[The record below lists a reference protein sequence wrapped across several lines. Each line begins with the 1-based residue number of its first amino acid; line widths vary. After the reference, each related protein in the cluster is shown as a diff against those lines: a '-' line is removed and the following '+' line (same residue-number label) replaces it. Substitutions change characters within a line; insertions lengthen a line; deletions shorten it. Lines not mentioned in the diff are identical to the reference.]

1 MLPARQ
7 EIELGRGIRLY
18 CSEEEEMNL
27 TEWFCSCA
35 INVSYFYFIF
45 MEIVIMKQVEFF
57 LKKYYIWTAMLFI
70 SRPYNKVCVCFP
82 LNKSNPLSHDGL
94 CFMVCAC
101 VSVCVHTCT
110 CVSVCMYYFFCP

>member
-1 MLPARQ
+1 MLPAWQ

-27 TEWFCSCA
+27 TEWLCSCA

-57 LKKYYIWTAMLFI
+57 FLKNTI
-70 SRPYNKVCVCFP
+70 SGLQCSLYQGHIIKCVCV
-82 LNKSNPLSHDGL
+82 SH
-94 CFMVCAC
+94 
-101 VSVCVHTCT
+101 
-110 CVSVCMYYFFCP
+110 

>member
-57 LKKYYIWTAMLFI
+57 
-70 SRPYNKVCVCFP
+70 
-82 LNKSNPLSHDGL
+82 
-94 CFMVCAC
+94 
-101 VSVCVHTCT
+101 
-110 CVSVCMYYFFCP
+110 